1 MIKKILAGLLAAG
14 ICVALS
20 SCKNEN
26 IDKPGTDNPGQIEN
40 DVVEIT
46 KDPLYHIST
55 RDLEDSVAVK
65 DTEEIVFTK
74 KVQNVRVTA
83 FDRDYS
89 ETAKKI
95 VATMSSAEKRANSQA
110 AEIKNMSM
118 ELLAQGQTGLS
129 FPFCFETTYH
139 EGRNDGAVV
148 CIIEKAYYNSGGPH
162 PYHADFGYN
171 FDAQTGEHLNFE
183 AVLPEDFDIES
194 LLFNK
199 LNEKYPGMIDPQ
211 NFIMP
216 ELSKIADDSWV
227 FTDDGID
234 VWFNVYDI
242 APYAGGTFEIEI
254 SKDELP
260 KETLK
265 YFIEE

>member
-1 MIKKILAGLLAAG
+1 MIKKLLSGLLAAV
-14 ICVALS
+14 ICVALV
-20 SCKNEN
+20 SCKNTEN
-26 IDKPGTDNPGQIEN
+26 KPNDDDKGQIAN
-40 DVVEIT
+40 NSVEIT
-46 KDPLYHIST
+46 KEPLYKITT

-65 DTEEIVFTK
+65 DTQEVVFTK
-74 KVQNVRVTA
+74 KVQTVRVTA
-83 FDRDYS
+83 LDRTYS
-89 ETAKKI
+89 EVAKKI
-95 VATMSSAEKRANSQA
+95 ASVLSSAEKRANEQA

-129 FPFCFETTYH
+129 FPFCFETAYH

-148 CIIEKAYYNSGGPH
+148 CVIEKAYYNSGGPH

-171 FDAQTGEHLNFE
+171 FDARTGEHLNFE
-183 AVLPEDFDIES
+183 AVLPKDFDIET
-194 LLFNK
+194 LLFDK

-211 NFIMP
+211 NFVMP

-227 FTDDGID
+227 FTDDGMD

-242 APYAGGTFEIEI
+242 APYVGGTFEIEI

-260 KETLK
+260 EETLK
-265 YFIEE
+265 YFVEE